1 MIYKLNFN
9 VVKQML
15 RKNLKKREILTCIRY
30 TKGKIQFTDSYSFL
44 ELNNLKHDV
53 EFTIDVFSG
62 RLDIAGSY
70 PNVDNI
76 KPATSKL
83 HKVDNIS
90 ITVNDGIT
98 YYVINNLR
106 YFDKGKVDILFKT
119 IGKKI
124 TDFEK
129 VLQVHSDTPMLV
141 VDIDGLYIMTL
152 GVIPRE
158 SDNS

>member
-15 RKNLKKREILTCIRY
+15 RKNLKKREILTCVRY

-44 ELNNLKHDV
+44 ELNNLKHDE
-53 EFTIDVFSG
+53 EFTLDIFSG
-62 RLDIAGSY
+62 NIAIKSPY
-70 PNVDNI
+70 PDVERI

-83 HKVDNIS
+83 DKVNNIS

-98 YYVINNLR
+98 YYVINNGR
-106 YFDKGKVDILFKT
+106 YFDKSKVDILFKT

-124 TDFEK
+124 TDFEN
-129 VLQVHSDTPMLV
+129 VLQVHQDTPMLV
-141 VDIDGLYIMTL
+141 IDIDGLYIMTL
-152 GVIPRE
+152 GVIPHG
-158 SDNS
+158 SNNS